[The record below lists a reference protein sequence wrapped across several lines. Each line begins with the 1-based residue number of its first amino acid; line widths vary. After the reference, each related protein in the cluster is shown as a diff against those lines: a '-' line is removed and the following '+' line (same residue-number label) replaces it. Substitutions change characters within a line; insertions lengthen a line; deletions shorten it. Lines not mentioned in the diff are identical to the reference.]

1 MPKKAFFN
9 NIGTILTYAV
19 IGTLFNAFAIGLT
32 LYGAY
37 LAGAFPGI
45 DKGFDKNLGVLE
57 KDIKYDINLNL
68 IQNRFRFYLKIDSK
82 SVFIDSK

>member
-19 IGTLFNAFAIGLT
+19 IGTLFNAFAIGFT

-37 LAGAFPGI
+37 MAGAFPGI
-45 DKGFDKNLGVLE
+45 DKYSGGKNLGVVE
-57 KDIKYDINLNL
+57 KDIKYKFYNSKYKNR
-68 IQNRFRFYLKIDSK
+68 IQNWF
-82 SVFIDSK
+82 